1 MGKRLTVRE
10 QRIETAY
17 AALMGPDCEDRTYWL
32 EPEDARAL
40 AAEVVDALF
49 GVQQPVTMLVPGT
62 LGCKSWPDCP
72 ENA

>member
-17 AALMGPDCEDRTYWL
+17 AALMGPEDEDRTLWL

-49 GVQQPVTMLVPGT
+49 GINPGIDNALVLVLVPGT
-62 LGCKSWPDCP
+62 LGCKS
-72 ENA
+72 